1 MSTERRVPSAPARR
15 PPLTLVVAAIAVI
28 AAAIGGYLLGARG
41 SSDREIMSAAPPEAQ
56 RIALVTEGECPE
68 DPHALCQTLWLGAA
82 RETAEAIGTLAPGER
97 VEAIAWAGDGYR
109 VGFLVDGYQLRVFNA
124 DGARPVAQVNLV
136 EPSGKP
142 TTRIARGVTFSQNGA
157 AVTFDDCP
165 RYQSGCR
172 PGLAGIR

>member
-15 PPLTLVVAAIAVI
+15 PSLTLAFAAVAVV

-41 SSDREIMSAAPPEAQ
+41 NAVREVMSAEPPEAQ
-56 RIALVTEGECPE
+56 RIALVTEAECPE
-68 DPHALCQTLWLGAA
+68 GAPGTCQTLWLGTA
-82 RETAEAIGTLAPGER
+82 RETAEPIETLAAGER

-172 PGLAGIR
+172 PGLAGVR